1 MSTVTNTLPG
11 PPLGATTPGV
21 ASGTSGTSD
30 THVAS
35 GTSGVRPDQAGAA
48 APPPAARFNEARPA
62 PHDYGYRTGPATR
75 PAPVVAVP
83 AAPSLFVP
91 MLLASL
97 AVLGWF
103 GFQATQLVKERDA
116 LQGAYASQ
124 QQTVDNSAKLRASLD
139 AIAAD
144 TQRLADGG
152 NANAKLLVDELRK
165 RGITI
170 STTATTTAPAAK
182 P

>member
-1 MSTVTNTLPG
+1 MSTVTNTLPV

-35 GTSGVRPDQAGAA
+35 GTSDARPDPAGPAA
-48 APPPAARFNEARPA
+48 SPAARFNEARPA
-62 PHDYGYRTGPATR
+62 PHEYGYRTGPNTR
-75 PAPVVAVP
+75 AAPVVAAP

-170 STTATTTAPAAK
+170 STTATPIAPAAK

>member
-1 MSTVTNTLPG
+1 
-11 PPLGATTPGV
+11 
-21 ASGTSGTSD
+21 
-30 THVAS
+30 
-35 GTSGVRPDQAGAA
+35 
-48 APPPAARFNEARPA
+48 
-62 PHDYGYRTGPATR
+62 
-75 PAPVVAVP
+75 
-83 AAPSLFVP
+83 

-116 LQGAYASQ
+116 LQTAYASQ

-170 STTATTTAPAAK
+170 STTATPTAPAAK